1 MPHELGPECDRIA
14 IYGPPTQTIGT
25 SDRRGQV
32 CLGAP
37 MQLHF
42 RAFSRFQSSLL
53 PGKRESYL
61 SITSILQTVARG
73 ELILARSRDRSECG
87 IWLEAV
93 VRLPHQAAPRRKPRL
108 AERSYVLPLTRVERI
123 MIIDTSLDPK
133 PSPQQTR
140 KFRRYEPAVRF
151 TPDQSR
157 RQNALLRGAWDS
169 FKSKDAVIAFL
180 NTYNADLGGEPLA
193 VALASDDGLQSAE
206 QLLASL
212 PKPVENLVS
221 KVGACS

>member
-1 MPHELGPECDRIA
+1 
-14 IYGPPTQTIGT
+14 
-25 SDRRGQV
+25 
-32 CLGAP
+32 
-37 MQLHF
+37 
-42 RAFSRFQSSLL
+42 
-53 PGKRESYL
+53 
-61 SITSILQTVARG
+61 
-73 ELILARSRDRSECG
+73 
-87 IWLEAV
+87 
-93 VRLPHQAAPRRKPRL
+93 
-108 AERSYVLPLTRVERI
+108 

-193 VALASDDGLQSAE
+193 IALASDDGLQSAE

-212 PKPVENLVS
+212 PKTFENLGS
-221 KVGACS
+221 TGNACS